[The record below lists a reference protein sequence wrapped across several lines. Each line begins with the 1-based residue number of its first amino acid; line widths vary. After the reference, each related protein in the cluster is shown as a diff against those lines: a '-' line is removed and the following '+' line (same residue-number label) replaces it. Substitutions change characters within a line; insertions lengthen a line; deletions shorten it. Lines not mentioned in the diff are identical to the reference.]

1 MVTSSTASSI
11 SGTNTYII
19 NSIEHINPSRLSAPE
34 SLLTVPAETNATE
47 LLEPMPDSAPDP
59 ISVPNAPL
67 YLPRDAEPTTQIAQM
82 QKQEMELRLREL
94 QIKCEVEELRKE
106 IVREELRQMRE
117 IHKWKVREME
127 LRLKNIDRT

>member
-1 MVTSSTASSI
+1 MVTSSTATSI
-11 SGTNTYII
+11 SGPNTYII
-19 NSIEHINPSRLSAPE
+19 NSIEHINPNRLSAPE
-34 SLLTVPAETNATE
+34 SLLTVPAETNDSE
-47 LLEPMPDSAPDP
+47 LLEPMPDSAPEP
-59 ISVPNAPL
+59 IAVSNAPL
-67 YLPRDAEPTTQIAQM
+67 YLPRDAEPTTEIAQM

-117 IHKWKVREME
+117 IHKWKVKEME